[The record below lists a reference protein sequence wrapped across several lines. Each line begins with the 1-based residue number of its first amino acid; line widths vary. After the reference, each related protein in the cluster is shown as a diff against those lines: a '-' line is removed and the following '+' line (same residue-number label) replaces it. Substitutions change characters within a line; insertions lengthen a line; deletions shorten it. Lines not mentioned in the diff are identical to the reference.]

1 MRPLLTAQRRT
12 ATEKVDEVYM
22 QEIAQK
28 PLALQ
33 MRGVGKS
40 FPGVKALDD
49 VDFELRAGEVMGL
62 VGENGAGK
70 STLLKILAGVH
81 QQDEGEISVAGQ
93 TVEISDPQDSQRLNV
108 AMIYQELNLAEHLSV
123 AENVFVGREPR
134 TKFGFVDFR
143 AMNRDTRRL
152 FEESL
157 HTTDIDPRVEVRR
170 LSIAQK
176 QLVEIA
182 RALSLKADIMVMD
195 EPTSSL
201 SDSEVRVLLEFVCR
215 LRDSG
220 LAVIYVS
227 HRLEEVFEVGD
238 RVTVLRDGQL
248 VGVWSTEETTPDE
261 IVKMM
266 VGRELEDLYGEAAE
280 TQSSETGLEV
290 RDLVLSGTSQGISL
304 RVRTGEIVGLS
315 GLMGAGRTELAR
327 AVFGAD
333 PIDGGTVLVEGEE
346 VPGGSPERAI
356 EAGIGYVPEDRK
368 LQGLFLDMSVRENI
382 TAASSRHVGR
392 IGFIRFRDDRR
403 LAEDARGRLKI
414 RAASVE
420 QSVRD
425 LSGGNQQK
433 VVLAKWMAV
442 EPRVLILDEPTR
454 GVDVGGKA
462 EIYALIR
469 QMAQQGMALI
479 VISSELPEVLG
490 VSDRILVMRQGLLV
504 GELSGSEANEEKVM
518 ALATGT
524 TRVD

>member
-1 MRPLLTAQRRT
+1 
-12 ATEKVDEVYM
+12 M
-22 QEIAQK
+22 QEIARES
-28 PLALQ
+28 LALR
-33 MRGVGKS
+33 MRGVGKT
-40 FPGVKALDD
+40 FPGVKALDG
-49 VDFELRAGEVMGL
+49 VDFELRAGEVMAL

-81 QQDEGEISVAGQ
+81 RQDEGEISVAGEA
-93 TVEISDPQDSQRLNV
+93 VEISSPQDSQGLNI
-108 AMIYQELNLAEHLSV
+108 AMIHQELNLAEHLSV

-134 TKFGFVDFR
+134 TRFGLVDFR
-143 AMNRDTRRL
+143 TMNRETRKV

-157 HTTDIDPRVEVRR
+157 HTTDIDPRIEVRR
-170 LSIAQK
+170 LSIAKK

-182 RALSLKADIMVMD
+182 RALSLEADVIVMD

-201 SDSEVRVLLEFVCR
+201 SESEVRVLLELVCR
-215 LRDSG
+215 LRDKG

-248 VGVWSTEETTPDE
+248 VGVKNTEETTPDE
-261 IVKMM
+261 VVKMM
-266 VGRELEDLYGEAAE
+266 VGRELEDLYGEAEE
-280 TQSSETGLEV
+280 TQTSKTGLEV
-290 RDLVLSGTSQGISL
+290 RDLTLPDASQGMSL
-304 RVRTGEIVGLS
+304 QVRAGEIVGLS

-327 AVFGAD
+327 AIFGAD
-333 PIDGGTVLVEGEE
+333 PVDGGTVLVEGEPVASE
-346 VPGGSPERAI
+346 SPEKSI
-356 EAGIGYVPEDRK
+356 KAGIGYVPEDRK
-368 LQGLFLDMSVRENI
+368 LQGLFLGMSVRENV
-382 TAASSRHVGR
+382 TAASSHHVGR
-392 IGFIRFRDDRR
+392 GGFIRFRDDRR
-403 LAEDARGRLKI
+403 LAEEAREQLKI

-442 EPRVLILDEPTR
+442 GPKVLILDEPTR

-469 QMAQQGMALI
+469 QMARQGMALI
-479 VISSELPEVLG
+479 VISSELLEVLG
-490 VSDRILVMRQGLLV
+490 ISDRVLVMRQGLLV
-504 GELSGSEANEEKVM
+504 GELSGYEANEEKVM

-524 TRVD
+524 TRGN

>member
-1 MRPLLTAQRRT
+1 
-12 ATEKVDEVYM
+12 M
-22 QEIAQK
+22 QETAQK

-33 MRGVGKS
+33 MRRIGKT
-40 FPGVKALDD
+40 FPGVKALDG
-49 VDFELRAGEVMGL
+49 VDFELRAGEVMAL

-93 TVEISDPQDSQRLNV
+93 AVEISDPQDSQRLKI
-108 AMIYQELNLAEHLSV
+108 AMIHQELNLAEHLSV

-134 TKFGFVDFR
+134 TKLGFVDSR
-143 AMNRDTRRL
+143 TMNRDTRRL

-157 HTTDIDPRVEVRR
+157 HTADIDPRVEVRR

-182 RALSLKADIMVMD
+182 RALSLEADIMVMD

-201 SDSEVRVLLEFVCR
+201 SDSEVRVLLELVGQ
-215 LRDSG
+215 LRDGG

-248 VGVWSTEETTPDE
+248 VGVHSTEETTPDE

-280 TQSSETGLEV
+280 TPSSETGLEV
-290 RDLVLSGTSQGISL
+290 RDLVLSGASQGLSL

-333 PIDGGTVLVEGEE
+333 PVDGGTVLVEGEE
-346 VPGGSPERAI
+346 VPGGSPAKAI

-368 LQGLFLDMSVRENI
+368 LQGLFLDMSVRKNI
-382 TAASSRHVGR
+382 TAASSQHVGR
-392 IGFIRFRDDRR
+392 IGFIRTRDDQR
-403 LAEDARGRLKI
+403 LAEDAKDRLKI
-414 RAASVE
+414 RAGSVE

-442 EPRVLILDEPTR
+442 GPRVLILDEPTR

-469 QMAQQGMALI
+469 QMAQQGMALM

-490 VSDRILVMRQGLLV
+490 VSDRVLVMRGGLLV

-524 TRVD
+524 AKGD

>member
-1 MRPLLTAQRRT
+1 
-12 ATEKVDEVYM
+12 M

-238 RVTVLRDGQL
+238 RVTVL
-248 VGVWSTEETTPDE
+248 
-261 IVKMM
+261 
-266 VGRELEDLYGEAAE
+266 
-280 TQSSETGLEV
+280 
-290 RDLVLSGTSQGISL
+290 
-304 RVRTGEIVGLS
+304 
-315 GLMGAGRTELAR
+315 
-327 AVFGAD
+327 
-333 PIDGGTVLVEGEE
+333 
-346 VPGGSPERAI
+346 
-356 EAGIGYVPEDRK
+356 
-368 LQGLFLDMSVRENI
+368 
-382 TAASSRHVGR
+382 
-392 IGFIRFRDDRR
+392 
-403 LAEDARGRLKI
+403 
-414 RAASVE
+414 
-420 QSVRD
+420 
-425 LSGGNQQK
+425 
-433 VVLAKWMAV
+433 
-442 EPRVLILDEPTR
+442 
-454 GVDVGGKA
+454 
-462 EIYALIR
+462 
-469 QMAQQGMALI
+469 
-479 VISSELPEVLG
+479 
-490 VSDRILVMRQGLLV
+490 
-504 GELSGSEANEEKVM
+504 
-518 ALATGT
+518 
-524 TRVD
+524 

>member
-1 MRPLLTAQRRT
+1 
-12 ATEKVDEVYM
+12 M
-22 QEIAQK
+22 QETVQK

-33 MRGVGKS
+33 MRRIGKT
-40 FPGVKALDD
+40 FPGVKALDS
-49 VDFELRAGEVMGL
+49 VDFELRAGEVMAL

-81 QQDEGEISVAGQ
+81 QQDEGEISVAGRA
-93 TVEISDPQDSQRLNV
+93 VEISDPQDSQRLKI
-108 AMIYQELNLAEHLSV
+108 AMIHQELNLAEHLSV

-134 TKFGFVDFR
+134 TKLGFVDSR
-143 AMNRDTRRL
+143 SMNRETRKV

-157 HTTDIDPRVEVRR
+157 HTADIDPRAEVRQ

-182 RALSLKADIMVMD
+182 RALSLQADIMVMD

-201 SDSEVRVLLEFVCR
+201 SDSEVRVLLELVGQ
-215 LRDSG
+215 LRDGG

-248 VGVWSTEETTPDE
+248 VGVHSTQETTPDE

-280 TQSSETGLEV
+280 TPSPEGGPEGGLEV
-290 RDLVLSGTSQGISL
+290 RDLVLSGTSQGLSL
-304 RVRTGEIVGLS
+304 RVRAGEIVGLS

-327 AVFGAD
+327 AIFGAD

-346 VPGGSPERAI
+346 VPGGSPARVI

-368 LQGLFLDMSVRENI
+368 LQGLFLDMSVRKNI
-382 TAASSRHVGR
+382 SAASSQHVGR
-392 IGFIRFRDDRR
+392 VGFIRSRDDQR
-403 LAEDARGRLKI
+403 LAEEARDRLKI
-414 RAASVE
+414 RAGSVE

-442 EPRVLILDEPTR
+442 GPRVLILDEPTR

-469 QMAQQGMALI
+469 QMAEQGMALM

-490 VSDRILVMRQGLLV
+490 ISDRVLVMRGGTLV

-518 ALATGT
+518 ALAMGT
-524 TRVD
+524 AKGG

>member
-1 MRPLLTAQRRT
+1 
-12 ATEKVDEVYM
+12 M

-28 PLALQ
+28 PLALR
-33 MRGVGKS
+33 MLGVGKT
-40 FPGVKALDD
+40 FPGVKALDG
-49 VDFELRAGEVMGL
+49 VNFELRAGEVMAL

-70 STLLKILAGVH
+70 STLLKILAGVY
-81 QQDEGEISVAGQ
+81 QQDEGEILVAGNV
-93 TVEISDPQDSQRLNV
+93 VEISDPQDSQRLNI

-134 TKFGFVDFR
+134 TRFGLVDFR
-143 AMNRDTRRL
+143 RMNRETRKL

-157 HTTDIDPRVEVRR
+157 HTMDIDPRVEVRR

-182 RALSLKADIMVMD
+182 RALSLEADVIVMD

-201 SDSEVRVLLEFVCR
+201 SESEVRVLLELVRR

-220 LAVIYVS
+220 LAVVYVS

-238 RVTVLRDGQL
+238 RVTVLRDGRL
-248 VGVWSTEETTPDE
+248 VGVKNTEETTPDE

-266 VGRELEDLYGEAAE
+266 VGRKLEDLYGEAE
-280 TQSSETGLEV
+280 EPRSSKTGLEV
-290 RDLVLSGTSQGISL
+290 RDLMLPGASQGISL
-304 RVRTGEIVGLS
+304 RVRAGEIVGLS

-327 AVFGAD
+327 AMFGAD
-333 PIDGGTVLVEGEE
+333 PVDGGTVLVEGEE
-346 VPGGSPERAI
+346 VAPGSPRRAI

-368 LQGLFLDMSVRENI
+368 LQGLFLGMSVRENV
-382 TAASSRHVGR
+382 TAASSQHVGR
-392 IGFIRFRDDRR
+392 SGFIRFREDRR
-403 LAEDARGRLKI
+403 LAEEAREQFKI

-433 VVLAKWMAV
+433 VVLAKWLAV
-442 EPRVLILDEPTR
+442 GPRVLILDEPTR

-462 EIYALIR
+462 EIYGLIR
-469 QMAQQGMALI
+469 QMARQGMALI
-479 VISSELPEVLG
+479 VISSELPEILG
-490 VSDRILVMRQGLLV
+490 ISDRVLVMRQGMLV

-518 ALATGT
+518 VLATGT
-524 TRVD
+524 ARGN

>member
-1 MRPLLTAQRRT
+1 
-12 ATEKVDEVYM
+12 M
-22 QEIAQK
+22 QESTQT
-28 PLALQ
+28 LTLR
-33 MRGVGKS
+33 MRGVGKA
-40 FPGVKALDD
+40 FPGVRALDG
-49 VDFELRAGEVMGL
+49 VDFELRAGEVMAL

-81 QQDEGEISVAGQ
+81 QPDEGEIVVAGEV
-93 TVEISDPQDSQRLNV
+93 VEISDPQDSQRLNI
-108 AMIYQELNLAEHLSV
+108 AMIHQELNLAAHLSV

-134 TKFGFVDFR
+134 TRFGFVDFR
-143 AMNRDTRRL
+143 EMYRETRKL

-157 HTTDIDPRVEVRR
+157 HTLDIDPRVEVSR

-182 RALSLKADIMVMD
+182 RALSLEADVIVMD

-201 SDSEVRVLLEFVCR
+201 SESEVKVLLELVCR

-227 HRLEEVFEVGD
+227 HRLEEVFKVSD
-238 RVTVLRDGQL
+238 RVTVLRDGRL
-248 VGVWSTEETTPDE
+248 VGVQSTEETTPDE
-261 IVKMM
+261 IVRMM
-266 VGRELEDLYGEAAE
+266 VGRELEDLYGEAEE
-280 TQSSETGLEV
+280 TQSSEAGLEV
-290 RDLVLSGTSQGISL
+290 RDLILPGTPQGISF
-304 RVRTGEIVGLS
+304 RARAGEIVGLS

-333 PIDGGTVLVEGEE
+333 PVDGGTVLVEGEE
-346 VPGGSPERAI
+346 VLPGSPGRSI

-368 LQGLFLDMSVRENI
+368 LQGLFLSMSVRENV

-392 IGFIRFRDDRR
+392 GGFIRFREDRR
-403 LAEDARGRLKI
+403 LAEESREQLEI
-414 RAASVE
+414 RTSSVE
-420 QSVRD
+420 QSVGN

-433 VVLAKWMAV
+433 VVLAKWLAV
-442 EPRVLILDEPTR
+442 RPKILILDEPTR

-462 EIYALIR
+462 EIYSLIR
-469 QMAQQGMALI
+469 QMAQRGMALV

-490 VSDRILVMRQGLLV
+490 LSDRVLVMRQGMLV
-504 GELSGSEANEEKVM
+504 GELSGSEANEERVM

-524 TRVD
+524 AKGE

>member
-1 MRPLLTAQRRT
+1 
-12 ATEKVDEVYM
+12 M
-22 QEIAQK
+22 QEVAQES
-28 PLALQ
+28 LALR
-33 MRGVGKS
+33 MRGIGKT
-40 FPGVKALDD
+40 FPGVKALDG
-49 VDFELRAGEVMGL
+49 VDFELRAGEVMAL

-81 QQDEGEISVAGQ
+81 RQDEGEISVAGE
-93 TVEISDPQDSQRLNV
+93 TVEISSPQDSQGLNI
-108 AMIYQELNLAEHLSV
+108 AMIHQELNLAEHLSV

-134 TKFGFVDFR
+134 TRFGLIDFR
-143 AMNRDTRRL
+143 TMNRETRKV

-157 HTTDIDPRVEVRR
+157 HTTDIDPQTEVRR
-170 LSIAQK
+170 LSIAKK

-182 RALSLKADIMVMD
+182 RALSLEADVIVMD

-201 SDSEVRVLLEFVCR
+201 SESEVRVLLELVCR
-215 LRDSG
+215 LRDNG

-248 VGVWSTEETTPDE
+248 VDVKNTEETTPDE

-266 VGRELEDLYGEAAE
+266 VGRELEDLYGEAEE
-280 TQSSETGLEV
+280 TQTSETGLEV
-290 RDLVLSGTSQGISL
+290 RDLTLPGASQGMSL
-304 RVRTGEIVGLS
+304 QVRAGEIVGLA

-327 AVFGAD
+327 AIFGAD
-333 PIDGGTVLVEGEE
+333 PVDGGTVLAEGEP
-346 VPGGSPERAI
+346 VASGSPEKSI
-356 EAGIGYVPEDRK
+356 KAGIGYVPEDRK
-368 LQGLFLDMSVRENI
+368 LQGLFLGMSVRENV
-382 TAASSRHVGR
+382 TAASSQHVGR
-392 IGFIRFRDDRR
+392 GGFIRFRDDRR
-403 LAEDARGRLKI
+403 LAEEAREQLNI
-414 RAASVE
+414 RTASVE

-442 EPRVLILDEPTR
+442 GPKILILDEPTR

-462 EIYALIR
+462 EIYTLIR
-469 QMAQQGMALI
+469 QMARQGMALI

-490 VSDRILVMRQGLLV
+490 ISDRVLVMRQGLLV
-504 GELSGSEANEEKVM
+504 GELSGSDANEEKVM

-524 TRVD
+524 ARGN

>member
-1 MRPLLTAQRRT
+1 
-12 ATEKVDEVYM
+12 M

-28 PLALQ
+28 PLALR
-33 MRGVGKS
+33 MLGVGKT
-40 FPGVKALDD
+40 FPGVKALDG
-49 VDFELRAGEVMGL
+49 VDFELRAGEVMAL

-70 STLLKILAGVH
+70 STLLKILAGVY
-81 QQDEGEISVAGQ
+81 QQDEGEISVAGNV
-93 TVEISDPQDSQRLNV
+93 VEISDPQDSQRLNI

-134 TKFGFVDFR
+134 TRFGLVDFR
-143 AMNRDTRRL
+143 RMNRETRKL

-182 RALSLKADIMVMD
+182 RALSLKADMIVMD

-201 SDSEVRVLLEFVCR
+201 SESEVQVLLELVCR
-215 LRDSG
+215 LRDNG
-220 LAVIYVS
+220 LAVVYVS

-238 RVTVLRDGQL
+238 RVTVLRDGRL
-248 VGVWSTEETTPDE
+248 VGVKNTEETTPDE

-266 VGRELEDLYGEAAE
+266 VGRKLEDLYGEAEE
-280 TQSSETGLEV
+280 TRSSEAGLEV
-290 RDLVLSGTSQGISL
+290 RDLILPGASQGISL
-304 RVRTGEIVGLS
+304 HVRAGEIVGLS

-333 PIDGGTVLVEGEE
+333 PVDGGTVLVEGKE
-346 VPGGSPERAI
+346 VAPGSPRRAI
-356 EAGIGYVPEDRK
+356 EVGIGYVPEDRK
-368 LQGLFLDMSVRENI
+368 LQGLFLGMSVRENV
-382 TAASSRHVGR
+382 TAASSQHVGR
-392 IGFIRFRDDRR
+392 SGFIRFREDRR
-403 LAEDARGRLKI
+403 LAEEAREQFKI

-433 VVLAKWMAV
+433 VVLAKWLAV
-442 EPRVLILDEPTR
+442 GPRVLILDEPTR

-462 EIYALIR
+462 EIYGLIR
-469 QMAQQGMALI
+469 QMARQGMALI
-479 VISSELPEVLG
+479 VISSELPEILG
-490 VSDRILVMRQGLLV
+490 ISDRVLVMRQGMLV
-504 GELSGSEANEEKVM
+504 GELSGSEANEEKVI

-524 TRVD
+524 ARGN

>member
-1 MRPLLTAQRRT
+1 
-12 ATEKVDEVYM
+12 M
-22 QEIAQK
+22 QEVAQES
-28 PLALQ
+28 LALR
-33 MRGVGKS
+33 MRGVGKT
-40 FPGVKALDD
+40 FPGVKALDG
-49 VDFELRAGEVMGL
+49 VDFELRAGEVMAL

-81 QQDEGEISVAGQ
+81 RQDEGEISVAGEA
-93 TVEISDPQDSQRLNV
+93 VEISSPQDSQGLNI
-108 AMIYQELNLAEHLSV
+108 AMIHQELNLAEHLSV

-134 TKFGFVDFR
+134 TRFGLVDFR
-143 AMNRDTRRL
+143 TMNRETRKV

-157 HTTDIDPRVEVRR
+157 HTTDIDPRTEVRR
-170 LSIAQK
+170 LSIAKK

-182 RALSLKADIMVMD
+182 CALSLEADVIVMD

-201 SDSEVRVLLEFVCR
+201 SESEVRVLLELVCR
-215 LRDSG
+215 LRDNG
-220 LAVIYVS
+220 LSVIYVS

-248 VGVWSTEETTPDE
+248 VGVKNTEETTPDE

-266 VGRELEDLYGEAAE
+266 VGRELEDLYGEAEE
-280 TQSSETGLEV
+280 TQTSETGLEV
-290 RDLVLSGTSQGISL
+290 RDLTLPDASQGMSL
-304 RVRTGEIVGLS
+304 QVRAGEIVGLS

-327 AVFGAD
+327 AIFGAD
-333 PIDGGTVLVEGEE
+333 PVDGGTVLVEGEP
-346 VPGGSPERAI
+346 VASGSPEKSI
-356 EAGIGYVPEDRK
+356 KAGIGYVPEDRK
-368 LQGLFLDMSVRENI
+368 LQGLFLGMSVRENV
-382 TAASSRHVGR
+382 TAASSQHVGR
-392 IGFIRFRDDRR
+392 GGFIRFRDDRR
-403 LAEDARGRLKI
+403 LAEEAREQLKI

-442 EPRVLILDEPTR
+442 GPKVLILDEPTR

-469 QMAQQGMALI
+469 QMARQGMALI

-490 VSDRILVMRQGLLV
+490 ISDRVLVMRQGSLV

-518 ALATGT
+518 SLATGT
-524 TRVD
+524 VRGN

>member
-1 MRPLLTAQRRT
+1 
-12 ATEKVDEVYM
+12 M
-22 QEIAQK
+22 QEVAQES
-28 PLALQ
+28 LALR
-33 MRGVGKS
+33 MRGVGKT
-40 FPGVKALDD
+40 FPGVKALDG
-49 VDFELRAGEVMGL
+49 VDFELRAGEVMAL

-81 QQDEGEISVAGQ
+81 RQDEGEISVAGEA
-93 TVEISDPQDSQRLNV
+93 VEISSPQDSQGLNI
-108 AMIYQELNLAEHLSV
+108 AMIHQELNLAEHLSV

-134 TKFGFVDFR
+134 TRFGLVDFR
-143 AMNRDTRRL
+143 TMNRETRKV

-157 HTTDIDPRVEVRR
+157 HTTDIDPRTEVRR
-170 LSIAQK
+170 LSIAKK

-182 RALSLKADIMVMD
+182 RALSLEADVIVMD

-201 SDSEVRVLLEFVCR
+201 SESEVRVLLELVCQ
-215 LRDSG
+215 LRDNG

-248 VGVWSTEETTPDE
+248 VGVKNTEETTPDE

-266 VGRELEDLYGEAAE
+266 VGRELEDLYGEAEE
-280 TQSSETGLEV
+280 TQTSKTGLDV
-290 RDLVLSGTSQGISL
+290 RDLTLPGASQGMSL
-304 RVRTGEIVGLS
+304 QVRAGEIVGLS

-327 AVFGAD
+327 AIFGAD
-333 PIDGGTVLVEGEE
+333 PVDGGTVLVEGEP
-346 VPGGSPERAI
+346 VASGSPEKSI
-356 EAGIGYVPEDRK
+356 KAGIGYVPEDRK
-368 LQGLFLDMSVRENI
+368 LQGLFLGMSVRENV
-382 TAASSRHVGR
+382 TAASSQHVGR
-392 IGFIRFRDDRR
+392 GGFIRFRDDRR
-403 LAEDARGRLKI
+403 LAEEAREQLKI

-442 EPRVLILDEPTR
+442 GPKVLILDEPTR

-469 QMAQQGMALI
+469 QMARQGMALI

-490 VSDRILVMRQGLLV
+490 ISDRVLVMRQGSLV

-518 ALATGT
+518 SLATGT
-524 TRVD
+524 ARGN